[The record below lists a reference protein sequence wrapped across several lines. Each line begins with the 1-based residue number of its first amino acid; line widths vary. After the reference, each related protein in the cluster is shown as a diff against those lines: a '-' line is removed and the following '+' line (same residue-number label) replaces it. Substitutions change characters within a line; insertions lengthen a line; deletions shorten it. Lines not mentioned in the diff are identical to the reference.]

1 MIGTVGR
8 TTSFEVEINGVLV
21 FSKLAKNAF
30 PDFEE
35 VVDRVV
41 DASKNLEVK
50 PCEKL
55 GSSGRCCLL

>member
-1 MIGTVGR
+1 MGTVGR
-8 TTSFEVEINGVLV
+8 TTSFEVQINGVMV
-21 FSKLAKNAF
+21 FSKLAKKAF

-41 DASKNLEVK
+41 DASNGQEVR

-55 GSSGRCCLL
+55 GASGKCCLL